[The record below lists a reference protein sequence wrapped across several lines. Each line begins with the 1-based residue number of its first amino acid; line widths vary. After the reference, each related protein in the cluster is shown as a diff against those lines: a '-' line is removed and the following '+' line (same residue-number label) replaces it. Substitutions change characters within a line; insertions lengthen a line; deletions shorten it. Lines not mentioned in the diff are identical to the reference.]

1 MHLTVIAKAPVAGQ
15 VKTRLCPPCT
25 PGQAAD
31 IAEAALADTLEAIVL
46 VVGGTGIRPVLLI
59 DGEPPAV
66 TPAEFEVVPQR
77 GDGLEQRLRH
87 GFCDLGPG
95 IIVGMDTPHA
105 VAGLSA
111 AFGQLERGVD
121 VLGLAVDGGFW
132 AIGLACVDDDDFL
145 AAVFGD
151 VPMSTSRTGV
161 YQLRRLHQLGRP
173 VHMLAS
179 TRDLDTV
186 EDLLAAA
193 GDKRVG
199 RLGGVLSAVAATL
212 R

>member
-1 MHLTVIAKAPVAGQ
+1 MHLTVIAKAPIAGR

-31 IAEAALADTLEAIVL
+31 IAEAALADTLDAVSA
-46 VVGGTGIRPVLLI
+46 VVSGTGVRPVLLI
-59 DGEPPAV
+59 DGEPPLFTA
-66 TPAEFEVVPQR
+66 AEFDVLPQR
-77 GDGLEQRLRH
+77 GEGLEQRLRH

-95 IIVGMDTPHA
+95 IIVGMDTPQA
-105 VAGLSA
+105 VAGLGA
-111 AFGQLERGVD
+111 ALGRLGRGTD
-121 VLGLAVDGGFW
+121 VLGLAIDGGYW
-132 AIGLACVDDDDFL
+132 AIGLARADDDFL
-145 AAVFGD
+145 GAVFGD

-161 YQLRRLHQLGRP
+161 YQLRRLHQLGRS

-186 EDLLAAA
+186 GDLLAVAA
-193 GDKRVG
+193 GQPVG
-199 RLGGVLSAVAATL
+199 RLGAVARAVAATL

>member
-1 MHLTVIAKAPVAGQ
+1 MHLTVIAKAPVAGR

-25 PGQAAD
+25 PDQAAQ
-31 IAEAALADTLEAIVL
+31 IAEAALADTLDVIGAAVC
-46 VVGGTGIRPVLLI
+46 GTDIRPVLLI
-59 DGEPPAV
+59 DGEPPAF
-66 TPAEFEVVPQR
+66 TPAEFDVVPQR

-105 VAGLSA
+105 VAGLGA
-111 AFGQLERGVD
+111 AFGRLERGVD
-121 VLGLAVDGGFW
+121 VLGLATDGGYW
-132 AIGLACVDDDDFL
+132 AIGLSCVDDHFL
-145 AAVFGD
+145 AAVFGG

-161 YQLRRLHQLGRP
+161 HQLRRLHQLGRR

-186 EDLLAAA
+186 EDLIAAA
-193 GDKRVG
+193 GAKRGG
-199 RLGGVLSAVAATL
+199 RLGGVLAAVAATL
-212 R
+212 V

>member
-1 MHLTVIAKAPVAGQ
+1 MHLTVIAKAPVAGR

-31 IAEAALADTLEAIVL
+31 IAVAALADTLDAIVA
-46 VVGGTGIRPVLLI
+46 VVDGTGIRPVLLI
-59 DGEPPAV
+59 DGEPPAF

-87 GFCDLGPG
+87 GFFDLGPG

-105 VAGLSA
+105 VAGLGA
-111 AFGQLERGVD
+111 AFGRLERGVD
-121 VLGLAVDGGFW
+121 ALGLAFDGGYW
-132 AIGLACVDDDDFL
+132 AIGLSRVDDYFL

-161 YQLRRLHQLGRP
+161 FQLRRLHQLGRS
-173 VHMLAS
+173 VHMLAT

-186 EDLLAAA
+186 DDLVAAA
-193 GDKRVG
+193 GDKRAG

-212 R
+212 T

>member
-1 MHLTVIAKAPVAGQ
+1 MHLTVIAKSPVAGR

-25 PGQAAD
+25 PGQAAE
-31 IAEAALADTLEAIVL
+31 IAEAALADTLDAIIA
-46 VVGGTGIRPVLLI
+46 VVGATGIRPVLLI
-59 DGEPPAV
+59 EGEPPAL
-66 TPAEFEVVPQR
+66 TPAGFEVVAQR
-77 GDGLEQRLRH
+77 GEGLEQRLRH

-95 IIVGMDTPHA
+95 IIVGMDTPLA
-105 VAGLSA
+105 VAGLGA

-121 VLGLAVDGGFW
+121 VLGLAIDGGYW
-132 AIGLACVDDDDFL
+132 AIGLSCVDEDFL

-161 YQLRRLHQLGRP
+161 YQLRRMHQLGRA

-186 EDLLAAA
+186 EDLVAAA
-193 GDKRVG
+193 EAQRPG
-199 RLGGVLSAVAATL
+199 RLGCVLSAVAATL
-212 R
+212 K